1 MDWYTNLPNDEPH
14 ITARGYWDWVRKNR
28 TTDLPSIGGRDVVLG
43 FLTLEPVAD
52 RCAERWGAE
61 KASRQI
67 WNANLYALP
76 VGKRKIW
83 IYTAGVGAP
92 LTIGKMEMLIG
103 LGAERFV
110 FVGYCG
116 ALQADLNVG
125 DFVIPTS
132 AIREEGTSYHYAPA
146 SVEPVPTERLVD
158 MLTHTAKRRGVAV
171 RRGTVW
177 STDAVFRELKSKV
190 RKFQSHGVLAV
201 DMEASA
207 IFTVGMYYGVDTALL
222 LAVSDTLANEPHE
235 FFFATPEFEKRAELS
250 CEIALEVARRMVN
263 GCGCK
268 SG

>member
-1 MDWYTNLPNDEPH
+1 MNMDWYHNFPNDEPY
-14 ITARGYWDWVRKNR
+14 ITARGFWDWVRKNR
-28 TTDLPSIGGRDVVLG
+28 TTDLPSIGGKDVVLG

-52 RCAERWGAE
+52 RCAEKWGTQSLSA
-61 KASRQI
+61 QI
-67 WNANLYALP
+67 WNSNVYALP
-76 VGKRKIW
+76 VGKRNVW

-132 AIREEGTSYHYAPA
+132 AIREEGTSYHYAP
-146 SVEPVPTERLVD
+146 SSLEPVPTERIVD
-158 MLTHTAKRRGVAV
+158 LLTQTAKQRGVSV
-171 RRGTVW
+171 RRETVW

-190 RKFQSHGVLAV
+190 RKFQSNGVLAV

-207 IFTVGMYYGVDTALL
+207 IFTVGMYYGVDVALL
-222 LAVSDTLANEPHE
+222 LTVSDTLANERHN
-235 FFFATPEFEKRAELS
+235 FFFGTTEFEEKAEVS
-250 CEIALEVARRMVN
+250 YEVALEVARKMVN
-263 GCGCK
+263 G
-268 SG
+268 